1 MASFPRSGT
10 AVFSR
15 SAAAYL
21 FRLLVAARMVF
32 TLGIHESVELLFP
45 PTVLRDA
52 LDPTDGGSTGG
63 GDDSA
68 SGGDDSEVR
77 VVGSSAELE
86 GCAAL
91 VTFAYEDA
99 FLSAG
104 LSWIHSVQAGVDRF
118 PFDEFQERGIRLTNS
133 TGIHGDAVGETVLGY
148 MTSFARRLHRHRDR
162 QRDGEWSHP
171 TWDEPF
177 TLSGESLCVVGL
189 GTLGRGIAAR
199 ADACGMDVVGVRRT
213 PTPVDHV
220 REVYTPEGIEAAVTD
235 ARFVAVATPLTAETR
250 GLIGDGVLA
259 AMPEDAYLLNVSRG
273 GVVDEA
279 ALLAELER
287 DRLAGAALDVFE
299 TEPLPEDSPFWEL
312 DDVIVTPHAAAT
324 TRDYYRR
331 IADIVRENR
340 RRAVAG
346 DPLVNRVV

>member
-1 MASFPRSGT
+1 MA
-10 AVFSR
+10 
-15 SAAAYL
+15 
-21 FRLLVAARMVF
+21 F
-32 TLGIHESVELLFP
+32 TLGIHESVELIFP

-52 LDPTDGGSTGG
+52 LDSEDG
-63 GDDSA
+63 
-68 SGGDDSEVR
+68 SEVC
-77 VVGSSAELE
+77 VVGSAADLE
-86 GCAAL
+86 ACDAL

-104 LSWIHSVQAGVDRF
+104 LSWIHSIQAGVDRF
-118 PFDEFQERGIRLTNS
+118 PFDEFESRGIRLTNS

-148 MTSFARRLHRHRDR
+148 MTQFARRLHRYRDR
-162 QRDGEWSHP
+162 GREREWAHP
-171 TWDEPF
+171 EWDEPF

-220 REVYTPEGIEAAVTD
+220 REVYTPGEIEAAVGG
-235 ARFVAVATPLTAETR
+235 ARFVAVATPLTEETR
-250 GLIGDGVLA
+250 GLIGADALA
-259 AMPEDAYLLNVSRG
+259 AMPDSGYLLNVSRG

-279 ALLAELER
+279 ALLEALEA

-299 TEPLPEDSPFWEL
+299 TEPLPEDSPFWDR
-312 DDVIVTPHAAAT
+312 DDVIVTPHAAAA

-340 RRAVAG
+340 RRAIAG
-346 DPLVNRVV
+346 ESLVNRVI

>member
-1 MASFPRSGT
+1 MA
-10 AVFSR
+10 
-15 SAAAYL
+15 
-21 FRLLVAARMVF
+21 F

-45 PTVLRDA
+45 PTVLRDT
-52 LDPTDGGSTGG
+52 LDPAHG
-63 GDDSA
+63 DSA
-68 SGGDDSEVR
+68 GDEGSFEVR
-77 VVGSSAELE
+77 VVRSSAELE
-86 GCAAL
+86 DCDAL
-91 VTFAYEDA
+91 VTFAYEES

-118 PFDEFQERGIRLTNS
+118 PFDELEERGIRLTNS

-148 MTSFARRLHRHRDR
+148 MTSFARRLHRYRDR
-162 QRDGEWSHP
+162 GRDGEWRHP
-171 TWDEPF
+171 EWDEPF

-189 GTLGRGIAAR
+189 GTLGRGIASR

-220 REVYTPEGIEAAVTD
+220 GEVYTPEEIERAVAD
-235 ARFVAVATPLTAETR
+235 ARFVAVATPLTEETR
-250 GLIGDGVLA
+250 GLIGADELA
-259 AMPEDAYLLNVSRG
+259 AMPDDAYLLNVSRG

-312 DDVIVTPHAAAT
+312 DDVIVTPHAAAA

-346 DPLVNRVV
+346 EPFVNRVV

>member
-1 MASFPRSGT
+1 M
-10 AVFSR
+10 SR
-15 SAAAYL
+15 LS
-21 FRLLVAARMVF
+21 VAAGMVF

-45 PTVLRDA
+45 PAVLRDA
-52 LDPTDGGSTGG
+52 LDPAHG
-63 GDDSA
+63 DSA
-68 SGGDDSEVR
+68 DDGDPAGEVEVSEVR
-77 VVGSSAELE
+77 VVDSSGELE
-86 GCAAL
+86 DCNAL
-91 VTFAYEDA
+91 VTFAYEEA

-118 PFDEFQERGIRLTNS
+118 PFDAFEERGIRLTNS

-148 MTSFARRLHRHRDR
+148 MIGFARRLHRHRDR
-162 QRDGEWSHP
+162 QRDGEWGHSA
-171 TWDEPF
+171 WDEPF

-220 REVYTPEGIEAAVTD
+220 RTVYTPDEIGTAVAD
-235 ARFVAVATPLTAETR
+235 ARFVAVATPLTEETR
-250 GLIGDGVLA
+250 GLIGGGELA

-279 ALLAELER
+279 ALLVELER

-312 DDVIVTPHAAAT
+312 DDVIVTPHAAAA
-324 TRDYYRR
+324 TRDYHRR
-331 IADIVRENR
+331 IADIARENR
-340 RRAVAG
+340 RRMIA
-346 DPLVNRVV
+346 DESLVNRVI

>member
-1 MASFPRSGT
+1 MA
-10 AVFSR
+10 
-15 SAAAYL
+15 
-21 FRLLVAARMVF
+21 F

-45 PTVLRDA
+45 PTALRDA
-52 LDPTDGGSTGG
+52 LDPADSDSAGDGSAVEADGSAVEADGSTVEADGT
-63 GDDSA
+63 
-68 SGGDDSEVR
+68 EVR
-77 VVGSSAELE
+77 VVGSSTELGE
-86 GCAAL
+86 CDAL
-91 VTFAYEDA
+91 VTFAYEEA

-118 PFDEFQERGIRLTNS
+118 PFDDLEEREIRLTNS

-162 QRDGEWSHP
+162 QRDGEWRHP
-171 TWDEPF
+171 PWDEPF
-177 TLSGESLCVVGL
+177 TLAGESLCVVGL

-220 REVYTPEGIEAAVTD
+220 GEVYTPERIEAAVAD

-250 GLIGDGVLA
+250 GLIGEGELA

-273 GVVDEA
+273 GVVDET
-279 ALLAELER
+279 ALLAALES

-299 TEPLPEDSPFWEL
+299 TEPLPEDSPFWGL
-312 DDVIVTPHAAAT
+312 DEVIVTPHAAAA

-331 IADIVRENR
+331 IADVVRENR
-340 RRAVAG
+340 RRALAG
-346 DPLVNRVV
+346 DSLVNRVI